1 MKYAVEEKKERLS
14 QLNYKLVMT
23 ICKISLVISKPP
35 RHAASFLQSER
46 PYLIQKR
53 GEFSISEIMKILV
66 GRGGGG
72 GGGQYSFTLDI
83 LIFCSISYRLPKKWG
98 LTPLQFN
105 FIYVNMCKCL
115 LQEKVGIKGATLP
128 SPHLSYVPATLLI
141 NLNAV

>member
-1 MKYAVEEKKERLS
+1 MCTIYKENFLITSNTNVSTVLERKPCMKYAVEEKKERLS

-72 GGGQYSFTLDI
+72 GGGLVFLHS
-83 LIFCSISYRLPKKWG
+83 
-98 LTPLQFN
+98 
-105 FIYVNMCKCL
+105 
-115 LQEKVGIKGATLP
+115 
-128 SPHLSYVPATLLI
+128 
-141 NLNAV
+141 